1 MTIQEAQIAM
11 RKALSE
17 AYPKGEIDAFWR
29 IIMEEWMHY
38 TPVDT
43 ILRASYE
50 MPEVVAEKIADATA
64 RLLRHEPIQQIVG
77 VAHFHGLR
85 FSVNRSALIPRPETE
100 QLVDMIVD
108 ENQASDLRVLDI
120 GTGSGCIAISLA
132 RAMRF
137 AQVSAFDISPD
148 ALEVAKRNAK
158 EQRCRIDF
166 SLTDILTAK
175 PTGCYDIIVSN
186 PPYICQSES
195 LEMCDNVLKYEPHTA
210 LFVPDDDPLRF
221 YRAITRFATATLS
234 RGGKIYFEIN
244 PLYCAGTMQLL
255 ADAGFSNV
263 AATRDFYGKERF
275 VSATLKNSDEQ

>member
-1 MTIQEAQIAM
+1 
-11 RKALSE
+11 
-17 AYPKGEIDAFWR
+17 
-29 IIMEEWMHY
+29 
-38 TPVDT
+38 
-43 ILRASYE
+43 
-50 MPEVVAEKIADATA
+50 
-64 RLLRHEPIQQIVG
+64 
-77 VAHFHGLR
+77 
-85 FSVNRSALIPRPETE
+85 
-100 QLVDMIVD
+100 
-108 ENQASDLRVLDI
+108 
-120 GTGSGCIAISLA
+120 
-132 RAMRF
+132 MRF

-221 YRAITRFATATLS
+221 YRAITRFATTTLS